1 MSRYCSLEETV
12 TNQEQ
17 KSVSKFYSGRKIL
30 AKEKSQA
37 KLDKTKN
44 FDIWF
49 GIFFTTIAQV
59 LFLDGRLGVRVFP
72 NRNLRFS

>member
-37 KLDKTKN
+37 KLDKTKK

-49 GIFFTTIAQV
+49 GIFFTTI
-59 LFLDGRLGVRVFP
+59 
-72 NRNLRFS
+72 S